1 MADLT
6 RPVTVMIVED
16 DDDMRDLLVD
26 LVEAEGYVAVFA
38 ASAEAALK
46 LDIDADIALVD
57 HNLPGMSGRAF
68 SQLLRERSKAGI
80 IMVTAAGSPID
91 RVLGLELVADD
102 YVVKPFEPAEL
113 RARIRAVLRRLDRS
127 PRVGLPLEPAP
138 PVDGANAELRLGRW
152 SIDLKA
158 RSAHCDDD
166 PTLTLTSSE
175 FTLLEILAEQPER
188 PIDRAEILRRLGSD
202 DQRYLDRNIDVLIL
216 RLRRKIELAPGMPR
230 HIKTRR
236 GKGYL
241 LCL

>member
-1 MADLT
+1 MTDLT
-6 RPVTVMIVED
+6 RSVTVMIVED

-26 LVEAEGYVAVFA
+26 LVEAEGYTAVTA

-46 LDIDADIALVD
+46 LGLEADIALVD

-113 RARIRAVLRRLDRS
+113 CARIRAVLRRMDRS
-127 PRVGLPLEPAP
+127 PRHLAAGPGQEDP
-138 PVDGANAELRLGRW
+138 PRPELTLGRW
-152 SIDLKA
+152 TIDLKA
-158 RSAHCDDD
+158 RTAHCQDD

-175 FTLLEILAEQPER
+175 FALLEILAEHPDK
-188 PIDRAEILRRLGSD
+188 PIERAEILRRLGAD
-202 DQRYLDRNIDVLIL
+202 DERYLDRNVDVLVL
-216 RLRRKIELAPGMPR
+216 RLRRKIELAPDMPR